1 MVSDGGGRRGRVP
14 GAHAVASVLVLG
26 ALLALVPS
34 AGGAQESSVVLA
46 FASRG
51 SLSDVG
57 TAASLAAAGGADAV
71 VLVDSEGLSDSAAG
85 VVRRAMPAR
94 AVFVGGT
101 AVLPAS
107 VQSRVEE
114 LSDGVSVERFA
125 GADRA
130 ATAADAARRAGAGSQ
145 DVSVALANGWSL
157 ADVGVAAAL
166 VAAGGADV
174 VLYGGIDAL
183 GDATASALRGRADS
197 LYVRDEGR
205 ILRPALVPR
214 PIAPLTGVEN
224 QCFRRSV
231 PIRLHLDRL
240 LA

>member
-183 GDATASALRGRADS
+183 GDATASALSLNPPIGLWRARVSRVGESPWD
-197 LYVRDEGR
+197 
-205 ILRPALVPR
+205 
-214 PIAPLTGVEN
+214 
-224 QCFRRSV
+224 V
-231 PIRLHLDRL
+231 PIDVKCGL
-240 LA
+240 